1 MRKIYV
7 STPVNAR
14 PEGCFEAKYKAA
26 ARRARKVARDF
37 AAATGENPEFI
48 FFFDLA
54 ALGRNTEA
62 EAMGKCIQGVIE
74 SDALLLDDTCQ
85 EADWKHSKGCRTEV
99 FAARQYGK
107 SVILASEVTRD
118 R

>member
-26 ARRARKVARDF
+26 ERRARKVAQDYES
-37 AAATGENPEFI
+37 ATGEKPEFV

-54 ALGRNTEA
+54 ALGQNTEA
-62 EAMGKCIQGVIE
+62 EAMGKCIRGVIE

-99 FAARQYGK
+99 FTARQYGK

>member
-1 MRKIYV
+1 MKKVYV

-14 PEGCFEAKYKAA
+14 GEGCFEAKYRA
-26 ARRARKVARDF
+26 ARKRARAVA
-37 AAATGENPEFI
+37 AEYEKATGEMAEFV
-48 FFFDLA
+48 FFFELA

-62 EAMGKCIQGVIE
+62 EAMGKCIQGVLE
-74 SDALLLDDTCQ
+74 SDALLLDDTCT

-107 SVILASEVTRD
+107 SVILASEVMRD